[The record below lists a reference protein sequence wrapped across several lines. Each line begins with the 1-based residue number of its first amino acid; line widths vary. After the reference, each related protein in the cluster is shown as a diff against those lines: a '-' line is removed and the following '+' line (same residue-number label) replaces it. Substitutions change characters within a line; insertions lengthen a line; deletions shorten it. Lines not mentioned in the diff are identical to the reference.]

1 MSAESRIVL
10 RALVVIVTL
19 IPGLVGFAVEMRALH
34 ARQPANLTLLYVSVG
49 LILLGAALLDS
60 ARVVGVVK
68 DLGAALLPWK
78 KGGPG
83 P

>member
-1 MSAESRIVL
+1 MSARLATLL
-10 RALVVIVTL
+10 RGLVVLVTL
-19 IPGLVGFAVEMRALH
+19 VPGLLGFAIEMRALH

-60 ARVVGVVK
+60 ARVIGVVR

-78 KGGPG
+78 RGGGGP
-83 P
+83 